1 MTDTQASL
9 LKRWGPFV
17 LVTLIWSSTWLV
29 IKDQIGLGTP
39 GWSITL
45 RFAIATVGMFVLCAV
60 RGDGW
65 RLKPGWVPVV
75 GLVGICQFTGN
86 FQFVYRAEQYLT
98 SGIVAVFFG
107 LLLVPNAILSRLVLG
122 QRSSKRFIVGSGIA
136 IAGIMLLFAHEYRTA
151 GVDRGVVAGIVLATL
166 AMLAASIANITQATP
181 AAHRQPFLPMLAW
194 SMALGTLID
203 AALALGMEG
212 WPVWPDGWRY
222 YAGVGYLAIIGS
234 VATFPLYFGLVRTM
248 GAGQAAY
255 VGVAVPPIAML
266 ISTLFEGYQW
276 SVMAAGG
283 VALAMVGL
291 IIAIRTRPKPRST
304 EGEAE
309 PPLSAETAIREAGR
323 VAGREAG
330 D

>member
-1 MTDTQASL
+1 MTDSQASL

-29 IKDQIGLGTP
+29 IKDQIGLGTA

-65 RLKPGWVPVV
+65 RLNKGWLPVLALV
-75 GLVGICQFTGN
+75 GLCQFVGN
-86 FQFVYRAEQYLT
+86 FQFVYRAELYLT
-98 SGIVAVFFG
+98 SGIVAVFFA
-107 LLLVPNAILSRLVLG
+107 LLLVPNAILSRFVLG
-122 QRSSKRFIVGSGIA
+122 QRSSPRFIVGSAIA
-136 IAGIMLLFAHEYRTA
+136 IAGILLLFAHEYRSA
-151 GVDRGVVAGIVLATL
+151 GLSSGVVTGIVLATL
-166 AMLAASIANITQATP
+166 AMLSASVANITQATP
-181 AAHRQPFLPMLAW
+181 AAHRQPFIPLLAW
-194 SMALGTLID
+194 AMALGTVVD
-203 AALALGMEG
+203 AALALALEG

-222 YAGVGYLAIIGS
+222 YAGVGYLAIVGS

-266 ISTLFEGYQW
+266 LSTAFEGYRW
-276 SVMAAGG
+276 SAMAAGG
-283 VALAMVGL
+283 VVLAMIGL
-291 IIAIRTRPKPRST
+291 IIAIRTRPKPRSS

-323 VAGREAG
+323 EP
-330 D
+330 